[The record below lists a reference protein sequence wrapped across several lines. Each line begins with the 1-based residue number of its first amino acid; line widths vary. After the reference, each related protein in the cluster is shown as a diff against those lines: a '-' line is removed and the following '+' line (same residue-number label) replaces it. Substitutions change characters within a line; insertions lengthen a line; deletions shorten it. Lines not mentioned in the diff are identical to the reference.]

1 MADVEDSTAKQDVW
15 GAHLDAWKAS
25 GLSMRGYCL
34 KEGIGLNG
42 LRYWRDKV
50 GESESRHKV
59 VKLPVKLGL
68 AEPMIEVVSWA
79 AGSRFACRKASRPRS
94 SRRLSKSWRG
104 CGDHRLGAREHL
116 RASGLD
122 RYAQANQRPIGDG
135 GGGAC
140 LRSVQREPF
149 SFLQPPAESPQDP
162 VLGQKRI
169 LAGVEPASFIL
180 HLLLFFT
187 RTLISSV
194 F

>member
-68 AEPMIEVVSWA
+68 AEPMIEVVM
-79 AGSRFACRKASRPRS
+79 GDRFTIRLPKGFQTQELKALIEVLE
-94 SRRLSKSWRG
+94 RLR
-104 CGDHRLGAREHL
+104 
-116 RASGLD
+116 
-122 RYAQANQRPIGDG
+122 
-135 GGGAC
+135 
-140 LRSVQREPF
+140 
-149 SFLQPPAESPQDP
+149 
-162 VLGQKRI
+162 
-169 LAGVEPASFIL
+169 
-180 HLLLFFT
+180 
-187 RTLISSV
+187 
-194 F
+194 